1 MFCKNEY
8 VIFSV
13 ILLTTLSFLL
23 RSQAKEYRDHF
34 RNHQSNLKKSHI
46 TINNNKYNKD
56 SFTFNFHLIIKILLQ
71 KSKKI

>member
-13 ILLTTLSFLL
+13 ILLTTLSFLI
-23 RSQAKEYRDHF
+23 SSKGKYRDHF